1 MNILYDLIT
10 PQAFVGG
17 AGEYVRKVFY
27 TLHDTIKEL
36 GKDVKI
42 FGLYNSSKKIFSYSD
57 LDPKSISQLGV
68 IPVDIADTTL
78 KDVIANYKINKVFIG
93 CAQYWNGL
101 DLESIQ
107 CPVVCVTHDLDVEEY
122 DRNKIDD
129 YVRLGSFKKYLK
141 YRFHVYRHG
150 KKDLVNNLKIK
161 EMLLTNPQ
169 AQLITVS
176 EYSKRS
182 IMYNFG
188 LSADRIKVLYSPER
202 VTKSDFKIDNS
213 ELKMIIDGGKK
224 YFLMIGANRL
234 YKNPF
239 KAINAFKKYVEQVD
253 KDAFLVT
260 LGCKKKFFEN
270 QIVLP
275 YLSESDL
282 INAYANSY
290 AFLFPSYFEGFGY
303 PPIEAMKFGKPVFAS
318 NVTSIPEIL
327 GDAAIFFNP
336 FYETEIFNALLK
348 LTDDNYF
355 EYSRKAFDRYA
366 KVHLRQE
373 KDLKQLVNIIL
384 QE

>member
-27 TLHDTIKEL
+27 TLHDTVNEL
-36 GKDVKI
+36 KKDVKI
-42 FGLYNSSKKIFSYSD
+42 FGLYNSNKKIFSYSD
-57 LDPKSISQLGV
+57 LTPKSISQLGV
-68 IPVDIADTTL
+68 IPVDIAGTTL
-78 KDVIANYKINKVFIG
+78 KDVIANHNINKVFIG
-93 CAQYWNGL
+93 CAQYWNWL

-107 CPVVCVTHDLDVEEY
+107 CPVICVTHDLDVEEY

-129 YVRLGSFKKYLK
+129 YVRLGNFKEYLK

-161 EMLLTNPQ
+161 KMLQTNPQ
-169 AQLITVS
+169 SQLITVS
-176 EYSKRS
+176 EYSKHS

-202 VTKSDFKIDNS
+202 VIKNDFKIDNS
-213 ELKMIIDGGKK
+213 ELKMIIDSGKK

-239 KAINAFKKYVEQVD
+239 KAINAFGKYVEQVD

-260 LGCKKKFFEN
+260 LGCEKKFFEN

-282 INAYANSY
+282 TNAYANSY

-327 GDAAIFFNP
+327 GDAAIFFSP

-373 KDLKQLVNIIL
+373 NDLKQLVNIIL